1 MQRETDGTR
10 LAYVTFKDS
19 QGADTAVL
27 LSGATIADFSVSIT
41 LVENYNLPPEAIS
54 LRLVNP
60 IACSQLYLYICLSSR
75 KIFTLE
81 LLMICE
87 CSGIVLTE
95 CELVLSY
102 VLMRVMAIHRISD
115 FKNTKCFCFLLFL
128 ASTFWNMEFF
138 LVYWLL
144 LLSLERSIS
153 EVTLEQMSS
162 LFGSFSILPSK
173 GVTTGMKKKF
183 EHMI

>member
-1 MQRETDGTR
+1 
-10 LAYVTFKDS
+10 
-19 QGADTAVL
+19 
-27 LSGATIADFSVSIT
+27 
-41 LVENYNLPPEAIS
+41 
-54 LRLVNP
+54 
-60 IACSQLYLYICLSSR
+60 
-75 KIFTLE
+75 
-81 LLMICE
+81 
-87 CSGIVLTE
+87 
-95 CELVLSY
+95 
-102 VLMRVMAIHRISD
+102 MRVMAIHRIFD

-173 GVTTGMKKKF
+173 GETTGMKKKF
-183 EHMI
+183 EHMIRSLIKIKISHYGYIFQSDICIYQYQDFPINQSDPN

>member
-1 MQRETDGTR
+1 VPADHTDQGIATVPQSAMTPNWIINVSDIRTVEVSNISPAVSEREIREFFSFSGDIQYVEMQRETDGTR

-115 FKNTKCFCFLLFL
+115 FKNTKCFCF
-128 ASTFWNMEFF
+128 
-138 LVYWLL
+138 
-144 LLSLERSIS
+144 
-153 EVTLEQMSS
+153 
-162 LFGSFSILPSK
+162 
-173 GVTTGMKKKF
+173 
-183 EHMI
+183 